1 MVEPMEVDIKPDIIE
16 QPVLQSVLSEEE
28 KRCSICLDDFTNK
41 KILDKCTHPFCT
53 ECIELHFTYK
63 PTCPVCGT
71 VYGKVTGTQPDGTIT
86 ILRSSRRS
94 LPGHE
99 PHGYISVSYDFPDGT
114 QTVNEFEIPQIY
126 YSDILFNYKYIV
138 NL

>member
-1 MVEPMEVDIKPDIIE
+1 MFKFDIE
-16 QPVLQSVLSEEE
+16 
-28 KRCSICLDDFTNK
+28 DDFTNK

-86 ILRSSRRS
+86 ISRSSRRS

-99 PHGYISVSYDFPDGT
+99 PHGYNRKDVYICLIFSY
-114 QTVNEFEIPQIY
+114 
-126 YSDILFNYKYIV
+126 L
-138 NL
+138 